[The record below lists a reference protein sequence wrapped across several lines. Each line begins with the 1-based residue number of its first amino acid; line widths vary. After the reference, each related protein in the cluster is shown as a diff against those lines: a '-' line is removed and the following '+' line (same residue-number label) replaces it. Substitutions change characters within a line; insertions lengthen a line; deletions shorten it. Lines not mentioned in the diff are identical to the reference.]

1 MLTAYSE
8 DEKLLDAY
16 NNGKDM
22 YATMGMGVYNNDY
35 WDNME
40 HYEDGTPNIEGKK
53 RRSLMKKLLLG
64 MMYQMGPKTLSE
76 NLNCS
81 IDEANKI
88 VKDFYTGFPRVQKWI
103 KETEENAS
111 KLGYVEDFWGRRRR
125 LPDILLPKVEVKS
138 SKFNSSFNPLLGS
151 KNIFSNVDVEL
162 INKYKNNADNC
173 KSFKD
178 FNMLKSQAEKEGIYI
193 KDNSG
198 FISKSMRQ
206 CVNARVQGGA
216 ATMTKKAMI
225 SIYNDKEINDLGF
238 RLLIGVHDELIGEC
252 PKENKEKVAERL
264 SYLMKNAVP
273 ELKVPFKCDADISY
287 NWYWNDF
294 KSIVL
299 EEFLDYAREHNN
311 NYKEAYNYIVE
322 EHTELTAENLLDVVE
337 GYDIG

>member
-64 MMYQMGPKTLSE
+64 LMYGMGAKLLAE
-76 NLNCS
+76 NLGCS
-81 IDEANKI
+81 MQEADKI
-88 VKDFYTGFPRVQKWI
+88 VNDFYTGFPKVQKWI

-151 KNIFSNVDVEL
+151 KNIVSNVDVEL
-162 INKYKNNADNC
+162 INKYKNKADNC

-178 FNMLKSQAEKEGIYI
+178 FNILKSQAEKEGIYI

-264 SYLMKNAVP
+264 SYLMRNVVP
-273 ELKVPFKCDADISY
+273 ELKVPFKCDAEI
-287 NWYWNDF
+287 
-294 KSIVL
+294 
-299 EEFLDYAREHNN
+299 
-311 NYKEAYNYIVE
+311 E
-322 EHTELTAENLLDVVE
+322 EHWYENDYSHLIQDEYKHLLNNGKPKNEAILEVYNNHTESEFSKIEEYCNEV
-337 GYDIG
+337 